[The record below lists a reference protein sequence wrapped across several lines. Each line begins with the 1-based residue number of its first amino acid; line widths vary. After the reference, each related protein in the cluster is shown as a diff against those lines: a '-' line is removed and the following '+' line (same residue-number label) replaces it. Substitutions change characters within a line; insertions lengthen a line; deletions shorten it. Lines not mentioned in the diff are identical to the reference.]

1 MRLKKKGASENV
13 PPKRPCFYGEGCII
27 SEAGMS
33 TIPRYRFCGIED
45 TRRVSKRIVFIYPES
60 AMKQRL
66 DKDHV
71 DLSDIYCYD
80 DFKLIKKTRAF
91 HPYRVERRFAF
102 KGADYMAAFDRVKSG
117 IPEMDE
123 ALDNIRLGDNVVW
136 RVSELSQFKLFMEPY
151 VKQAIEDKR
160 NIIYFRFASH
170 EPLLEDCPEVRRVT
184 VPLSHR
190 FENFT
195 VDIHNVIEEEGKDA
209 FYVFDCLSE
218 LQTAWAT
225 DLMMGN
231 FFRVTCPFLFIL
243 DTVAFFPIIRGKHS
257 VQAVNKILNTTQL
270 FFDVYSDNKNIY
282 VRPEKVWNRNSHTMF
297 LPHTYNPE
305 TGAFRPILDGVKSS
319 RFYQALGQAQR
330 SAEEQYSDSWDR
342 YFNRVKL
349 LKENGMDITGDCHR
363 MCDIMMTRD
372 DKMRQMVKK
381 HFTPQDYFAVRDHMV
396 GTGMIGGKACGM
408 LLARAIIRNKESDI
422 SEVLEPHDS
431 FYVGS
436 DLYYTYIVDN
446 NLWDTRIKQRTEDG
460 YFELAQELAD
470 KIMGG
475 TFSDAMRDQ
484 FVRIIEYY
492 GQDPYIIRS
501 SSILED
507 GFGNAFAGKYESV
520 FCVNRGSLEER
531 LEEFEHAIKVVYA
544 SSMSLSALDYRKRR
558 GLDKRDEQ
566 MALLIQRVSGSYYG
580 SNYMPCAAGVG
591 YSYSPYRIM
600 KESDPTAGMLRLVMG
615 LGTSAVDRTEGSY
628 PRIVNL
634 DMPQKTPYS
643 SSTDKHKFSQGKAE
657 VINMTDQTLKKL
669 PLEDIAPDIPNYL
682 GRILFEHDY
691 DAESRLREMGRRRD
705 VRFISCKGLVANSTL
720 MEQMKRMLHCIQEEY
735 EYPVDIEFTIN
746 ISENGEY
753 SIDLLQCRPL
763 QVQKGQSGTV
773 IPPDVPEGH
782 ILLETKGSS
791 MGMCKATDID
801 IVVYVDPVKYYNMPY
816 KEKDL
821 VAKLVGK
828 INGRYGDMGKH
839 MMLIVPGRVGTTS
852 PELGVPT
859 AFFDISAY
867 EIICEIEESKAGYN
881 PELSYGSHIFQDLVE
896 SEILYTAVFNSEKT
910 VHFSPEKLESSKD
923 LVSEF
928 EQSET
933 LSDIVHIYDVSDRKC
948 TVYNDVAN
956 EHLMITC

>member
-1 MRLKKKGASENV
+1 
-13 PPKRPCFYGEGCII
+13 
-27 SEAGMS
+27 
-33 TIPRYRFCGIED
+33 
-45 TRRVSKRIVFIYPES
+45 
-60 AMKQRL
+60 
-66 DKDHV
+66 
-71 DLSDIYCYD
+71 
-80 DFKLIKKTRAF
+80 
-91 HPYRVERRFAF
+91 
-102 KGADYMAAFDRVKSG
+102 MAAFDRIKSG
-117 IPEMDE
+117 IPEMDV
-123 ALDNIRLGDNVVW
+123 ALDSIRLGDNVVW

-151 VKQAIEDKR
+151 IKQAIEDKR
-160 NIIYFRFASH
+160 SIIYFRFASH
-170 EPLLEDCPEVRRVT
+170 EELLPECPEVKRID

-195 VDIHNVIEEEGKDA
+195 MDIHNAIEEAGKDV

-257 VQAVNKILNTTQL
+257 VQAINKILDTTQL
-270 FFDVYSDNKNIY
+270 FFDVYSDSKKTY
-282 VRPEKVWNRNSHTMF
+282 VRPEKVWNRSSETMF
-297 LPHTYNPE
+297 LPHIYDPE
-305 TGAFRPILDGVKSS
+305 NGHFRPILDGVQSS
-319 RFYQALGQAQR
+319 RFYQTLGRVQR
-330 SAEEQYSDSWDR
+330 SAEEQFSDSWDR
-342 YFNRVKL
+342 YFNRVKI
-349 LKENGMDITGDCHR
+349 LKDNGNDISEECSE
-363 MCDIMMTRD
+363 MCNIMMTRD
-372 DKMRQMVKK
+372 IKMRQMVKK
-381 HFTPQDYFAVRDHMV
+381 HFTAEDYFEVRDHMV

-408 LLARAIIRNKESDI
+408 LLARAIIRNKEEDI
-422 SEVLEPHDS
+422 SDVLEPHDS

-446 NLWDTRIKQRTEDG
+446 NLWDMRVRQRTDDG
-460 YFELAQELAD
+460 YFKLADEFAD
-470 KIMGG
+470 KIMEGS
-475 TFSDAMRDQ
+475 FSKSMRER
-484 FVRIIEYY
+484 FVSIIEYY

-520 FCVNRGSLEER
+520 FCANRGSLEER
-531 LEEFEHAIKVVYA
+531 LAEFEHAIKVVYA

-600 KESDPTAGMLRLVMG
+600 KDTDPTAGMLRLVMG

-634 DMPQKTPYS
+634 DTPEKTSYS
-643 SSTDKHKFSQGKAE
+643 SSADKHKFSQGKAE
-657 VINMTDQTLKKL
+657 VINMTEKALKKL
-669 PLEDIAPDIPNYL
+669 TLENIEPDMPHFL
-682 GRILFEHDY
+682 DKILLEHDY
-691 DAESRLREMGRRRD
+691 DAESRLREMGRRRE
-705 VRFISCKGLVANSTL
+705 VKFISCKGLVGNKDL
-720 MEQMKRMLHCIQEEY
+720 MEQMRRMMKCIQEEY

-746 ISENGEY
+746 ISESGEY

-763 QVQKGQSGTV
+763 QVQKGKSGTV
-773 IPPDVPEGH
+773 IPPDISEEH
-782 ILLETKGSS
+782 ILLESKGAS
-791 MGMCKATDID
+791 MGMCKTTSLDI
-801 IVVYVDPVKYYNMPY
+801 IVYVDPVKYYNMPY

-828 INGRYGDMGKH
+828 INWHYRDMGKH

-859 AFFDISAY
+859 AFSDISAY
-867 EIICEIEESKAGYN
+867 DIICEAEESKAGYN

-896 SEILYTAVFNSEKT
+896 AEILYTAVFHNEKT
-910 VHFSPEKLESSKD
+910 IHYSIEKLETSED
-923 LVSEF
+923 LITEF
-928 EQSET
+928 EQNDV
-933 LSDIVHIYDVSDRKC
+933 LKGVVHVYDVSDRKC
-948 TVYNDVAN
+948 EVYNDVAN
-956 EHLMITC
+956 EHLLITC

>member
-1 MRLKKKGASENV
+1 
-13 PPKRPCFYGEGCII
+13 
-27 SEAGMS
+27 
-33 TIPRYRFCGIED
+33 
-45 TRRVSKRIVFIYPES
+45 
-60 AMKQRL
+60 
-66 DKDHV
+66 
-71 DLSDIYCYD
+71 
-80 DFKLIKKTRAF
+80 
-91 HPYRVERRFAF
+91 
-102 KGADYMAAFDRVKSG
+102 MAAFDRVKSG
-117 IPEMDE
+117 IPMMDE

-136 RVSELSQFKLFMEPY
+136 RVTDLSQFKLFMEPY

-160 NIIYFRFASH
+160 NIIYFRFAEH
-170 EPLLEDCPEVRRVT
+170 EPLIEECPEIKTVK

-195 VDIHNVIEEEGKDA
+195 VDIHNVIEKEGKDA

-218 LQTAWAT
+218 LQAAWAT

-257 VQAVNKILNTTQL
+257 VQAINKILNTTQL
-270 FFDVYSDNKNIY
+270 FFDVYSDKKNIY
-282 VRPEKVWNRNSHTMF
+282 VRPEKVWNRNSDTMF
-297 LPHTYNPE
+297 LPHTYEPE
-305 TGAFRPILDGVKSS
+305 TGEFRPILDGVKSS
-319 RFYQALGQAQR
+319 RFYQTLGLAQR
-330 SAEEQYSDSWDR
+330 SAQEQYSDSWDR
-342 YFNRVKL
+342 FFNKTKML
-349 LKENGMDITGDCHR
+349 SENGMDISKECSR
-363 MCDIMMTRD
+363 MCNIMMTRD
-372 DKMRQMVKK
+372 EKMRKMVKE
-381 HFTPQDYFAVRDHMV
+381 HFTTEDYFAVWDHMI

-408 LLARAIIRNKESDI
+408 LLARAIIRNKEPDI
-422 SEVLEPHDS
+422 GEVLEPHDS

-446 NLWDTRIKQRTEDG
+446 NLWDLRIRQRTEEG
-460 YFELAQELAD
+460 YFELADEFAAG
-470 KIMGG
+470 IMNG
-475 TFSDAMRDQ
+475 TFSESMREQ

-520 FCVNRGSLEER
+520 FCANRGSLEER
-531 LEEFEHAIKVVYA
+531 LDEFEKAIKIVYA

-580 SNYMPCAAGVG
+580 SYYMPCAAGVG

-600 KESDPTAGMLRLVMG
+600 KDTDPTAGMLRLVMG

-634 DMPQKTPYS
+634 DMPEKTSYS
-643 SSTDKHKFSQGKAE
+643 SSADKHKFSQGKAE
-657 VINMTDQTLKKL
+657 VINMNEQALKKL
-669 PLEDIAPDIPNYL
+669 SLEIIEPEMPKYL
-682 GRILFEHDY
+682 DKILLEHDY
-691 DAESRLREMGRRRD
+691 DAESRLREMGRRRE
-705 VRFISCKGLVANSTL
+705 VKFISCKGLVENKLL
-720 MEQMKRMLHCIQEEY
+720 MDQMKRMLACIQEEY
-735 EYPVDIEFTIN
+735 EYPVDTEFTIN

-773 IPPDVPEGH
+773 IPPNIPEEN
-782 ILLETKGSS
+782 ILLESKGAS
-791 MGMCKATDID
+791 MGMSKASELDI
-801 IVVYVDPVKYYNMPY
+801 IVYVDPVKYYNMPY

-821 VAKLVGK
+821 VAKLIGK
-828 INGRYGDMGKH
+828 INWHYRDQNKH

-859 AFFDISAY
+859 AFSDISAY
-867 EIICEIEESKAGYN
+867 EIICETEEQSAGYN

-896 SEILYTAVFNSEKT
+896 AEILYTAVFHDEKT
-910 VHFSPEKLESSKD
+910 IHFSPEKLETSKN
-923 LVSEF
+923 LISEF
-928 EQSET
+928 EQKEELT
-933 LSDIVHIYDVSDRKC
+933 DIVHVYDVSDRKC
-948 TVYNDVAN
+948 AVYNDIAN
-956 EHLMITC
+956 EHLMITCG